1 MRLERDFYR
10 QDGISL
16 AKTLLGKIIV
26 HNKDGVITK
35 CRITETEAYMGEN
48 DKASHAYNNLRSK
61 RTETMFHDGGTAYVY
76 MIYGMYYCMNVVA
89 NINDIPEAVLIRGAQ
104 ATEGTDIMK
113 KRRKTDKIKNLCSGP
128 GKLCMAMGID
138 KTLDDTDMCESEN
151 FYIYDD
157 GYSGFEIGFGK
168 RINIDY
174 AQEAI
179 DFEYRFFIK

>member
-10 QDGISL
+10 QDGITL
-16 AKTLLGKIIV
+16 AKSLLGKIMV
-26 HNKDGVITK
+26 HNKNGIITK

-89 NINDIPEAVLIRGAQ
+89 NTDGIPEAVLIRGAE
-104 ATEGTDIMK
+104 AADDIDVMK
-113 KRRKTDKIKNLCSGP
+113 ERRKTEKIKNLCSGP
-128 GKLCMAMGID
+128 GKICMAMGID
-138 KTLDDTDMCESEN
+138 KSLDDTDMCESKD

-157 GYSGFEIGFGK
+157 GYSGFEIDSGK

-179 DFEYRFFIK
+179 DYEYRFFIK